1 MIKIGIIGGAGYTAG
16 ELLRL
21 LIWHPESELVFVQ
34 SSSHKGQ
41 AVTKVHKDLLGECF
55 LNFSEADFSAVDVIF
70 LCSGHGQSISFFE
83 QNDLPEHLKVID
95 LSMDFR
101 LESDKHNFVYGLPE
115 MNKKMIADAK
125 YIANP
130 GCFATAIELALLP
143 LAKKLALKD
152 EIHVTAITGS
162 TGAGQAATNTSHFS
176 WKNNNV
182 SLYKAF
188 KHQHLLE
195 INETLCNLQNDFSK
209 TVNFIPVRGNFSRGI
224 LASVYTTC
232 EWTIIEA
239 IEHYQNYYKEHP
251 FVIISDENIDVKQVV
266 NTNKCILF
274 LEKHGDKLLIVSII
288 DNLLKGASG
297 QAVQNMN
304 IMFGLAEETG
314 LKLKPVAF

>member
-21 LIWHPESELVFVQ
+21 LLWHPEAEIVFVQ
-34 SSSHKGQ
+34 SSSHNGQ
-41 AVTKVHKDLLGECF
+41 TVSKVHKDLIGECY
-55 LNFSEADFSAVDVIF
+55 LNFTPADFASVDVIF
-70 LCSGHGQSISFFE
+70 LCSGHGKSKSFLE
-83 QNDLPEHLKVID
+83 ENNLPENLKVID

-101 LESDKHNFVYGLPE
+101 LKNNQKGFVYGLPE
-115 MNKKMIADAK
+115 MNKSAIEEAK

-143 LAKKLALKD
+143 LAKHQVLSD
-152 EIHVTAITGS
+152 EVHITAITGS

-188 KHQHLLE
+188 EHQHLAE
-195 INETLCNLQNDFSK
+195 IKESLNQLQKDFNK
-209 TVNFIPVRGNFSRGI
+209 ALNFIPVRGNFSRGI

-232 EWTIIEA
+232 EWSLIEA
-239 IEHYQNYYKEHP
+239 MVHYQNYYLDHP
-251 FVIISDENIDVKQVV
+251 FVVISDENTDVKLAV
-266 NTNKCILF
+266 NTNKCILH
-274 LEKHGDKLLIVSII
+274 LEKHGDKLLIVSLI

-304 IMFGLAEETG
+304 IMFGLAEDAG
-314 LKLKPVAF
+314 LRLKPVAF